1 MGRTQEERK
10 ADTRARLLDAAADL
24 FASDGF
30 HATSTDAIAER
41 AERTSGAVYA
51 HFGGKDGLLQALLS
65 DFEGAAVAEIT
76 EALDAAPDPSDRLRA
91 LWRSFAGT
99 AAGDERWLLLEH
111 ELWLW
116 SARHPDQ
123 ADATARRYRSGR
135 AGIAAAAESWA
146 DADHPL
152 PIDPDPAAALVL
164 ALLLGLHMQRRVDPD
179 AITDETA
186 TAGLALLLGL
196 TPTT

>member
-24 FASDGF
+24 FATEGF

-51 HFGGKDGLLQALLS
+51 HFGGKEGVLQALLT
-65 DFEGAAVAEIT
+65 DLEGAAATDIT
-76 EALDAAPDPSDRLRA
+76 AALDAAPDPTDRLRA
-91 LWRSFAGT
+91 LWRSFAGI

-123 ADATARRYRSGR
+123 ADATARRYRAGR
-135 AGIAAAAESWA
+135 AGIATAVHDWA
-146 DADHPL
+146 DDAHPL
-152 PIDPDPAAALVL
+152 PIDPEPTAALVL

-196 TPTT
+196 PPTT